1 MYLKSI
7 EVNGFKSFA
16 NKIKF
21 EFHNGITCI
30 VGPNGSGKSNV
41 ADAVRWVLGEQ
52 SAKQLR
58 GSNMQDVIFSGTEN
72 RKPQSFAYVAITL
85 DNADHQL
92 NIDYEEVT
100 VARRVYRSGESEY
113 LLNGHAC
120 RLKDVN
126 ELFYD
131 TGIGKEGY
139 SIIGQGQIERILS
152 SKPEDRREL
161 FDEAAGIVKFKRR
174 KNVALKKLEN
184 ERANM
189 VRVTD
194 ILTELEK
201 QVGPLQ
207 KQSEAARQFLKL
219 KEELKLYDIH
229 AYILERESASKVL
242 EELEKKLAIAQGDL
256 HDASA
261 KNEVLKAQYL
271 SIEAQMEQMQIYLD
285 AKKTEWNELKMQI
298 GDMQGQRNVLEQQIL
313 NEQQSKQTIYDRIQ
327 TIQTEIEQRS
337 EQKKLLE
344 QKQEQINRESYNCE
358 NERNKAKAELEV
370 LEREMEQ
377 CRQIVEEKKGE
388 IITLLNE
395 KSSYVA
401 QEQRLKTMV
410 EQNQIRKAELNQKL
424 LKNKTEEATQTEMV
438 QSLQIQHKELT
449 MRLSQGEEEYRQ
461 ETIRLDELKQTFQKN
476 NQQLLEKQQQY
487 HAVHTRMESLK
498 NLAERYEGY
507 GTSVKRIMEQR
518 SKAKGIHGVVAD
530 IIKVE
535 KRYETAIE
543 TALGGN
549 IQNIVTDTEQTAKR
563 MIEFLKQNKFGRA
576 TFLPLNGIRVK
587 GSFTQKDACKE
598 TGVIGIASDL
608 VQADGQYRTL
618 LEYLLGKVLVVDEI
632 DHALFVA
639 RKYQYSIR
647 IVTLDGEVLNPGG
660 AMTGG
665 AFKNASNLLGRNREI
680 EELEAEE
687 KKLVQ
692 WLNEMNQKQEN
703 DHRMIEQIEVN
714 QRQLEQQIQQIHLQ
728 MTEVSMSQKQAQ
740 QKLQETVTECSDVA
754 REIRQI
760 EIILTEL
767 NENCEQ
773 LHVQIG
779 KINQNNTES
788 EQSVLKYQKALEEK
802 MKVRENLA
810 KSAETLSLQYAS
822 LSQSHQ
828 FVREN
833 IQRIYGELEKFEEE
847 QLQLKQRMEQSNAAV
862 QEKTNE
868 IGRFDQ
874 QIEDKKQHE
883 QILEKEIAI
892 AVQKKEMI
900 SQRQKGFFDQREE
913 ISAKIAMLDKE
924 VFRLNNQKEKQE
936 ERLDEQTSYL
946 WNEYE
951 MMPSEA
957 MQMRQEGYDNLNQLR
972 RHSNELK
979 NQIKALGNVN
989 VNAIEDYKELS
1000 ERYTFMK
1007 TQYDDLVQAEK
1018 ALVQV
1023 VDELDVGMRKQ
1034 FQEKFEDIKAEFDK
1048 VFKEL
1053 FGGGKGTLELM
1064 EGEDIIEAGVRII
1077 SQPPGKKLQNM
1088 MQLSG
1093 GEKALTAISLLF
1105 AIQNLKPS
1113 PFCLL
1118 DEIEAALD
1126 DSNVGRFSNYLHK
1139 LTKNTQFIII
1149 THRRGTMVAADRLYG
1164 ITMQEKGVST
1174 LVSVNLIE
1182 QQLEQ

>member
-85 DNADHQL
+85 DNSDHQL

-174 KNVALKKLEN
+174 KGIALKKLEN
-184 ERANM
+184 ERTNM
-189 VRVTD
+189 IRVTD

-201 QVGPLQ
+201 QVGPLG

-229 AYILERESASKVL
+229 AYILERESVTKVL
-242 EELEKKLAIAQGDL
+242 EELETKLTIAKGDL
-256 HDASA
+256 EEASA
-261 KNEVLKAQYL
+261 KNETLKVQYA
-271 SIEAQMEQMQIYLD
+271 SIETQIEQMELRLD
-285 AKKTEWNELKMQI
+285 TKKTSLNDTKMQI
-298 GDMQGQRNVLEQQIL
+298 GDIQGQINVLQEQIS
-313 NEQQSKQTIYDRIQ
+313 NEKRSGETVTERIQ
-327 TIQTEIEQRS
+327 TIQLEIGQKE
-337 EQKKLLE
+337 EQKEKLAKRQDE
-344 QKQEQINRESYNCE
+344 MNRELYDCE
-358 NERNKAKAELEV
+358 NAKDRAKAELEA
-370 LEREMEQ
+370 LDQKMQ
-377 CRQIVEEKKGE
+377 QYRQTVEEKKGD
-388 IITLLNE
+388 IISLLNE

-401 QEQRLKTMV
+401 EEQRFRTMM

-424 LKNKTEEATQTEMV
+424 LKSKTEENAQNEIVKSFQTEWEE
-438 QSLQIQHKELT
+438 QTKQQNLQESNRKQLT
-449 MRLSQGEEEYRQ
+449 EKLQ
-461 ETIRLDELKQTFQKN
+461 ESKTEFQNN
-476 NQQLLEKQQQY
+476 NQLFLEKQQRY
-487 HAVHTRMESLK
+487 HAVHTKAESLK

-507 GTSVKRIMEQR
+507 GNSVKKVMEQR
-518 SKAKGIHGVVAD
+518 SRMQGIHGVVAD

-535 KRYETAIE
+535 KRYEVAVE
-543 TALGGN
+543 TALGGS
-549 IQNIVTDTEQTAKR
+549 IQNVVTDTEQTAKQL
-563 MIEFLKQNKFGRA
+563 IEFLKKNKFGRA
-576 TFLPLNGIRVK
+576 TFLPLNGIRVR
-587 GSFTQKDACKE
+587 GNFSQKEALKE
-598 TGVIGIASDL
+598 PGVIGLANGL
-608 VQADGQYRTL
+608 VDTESSYHTL
-618 LEYLLGKVLVVDEI
+618 MEYLLGRVLVVDHI
-632 DHALFVA
+632 DHALAVA

-647 IVTLDGEVLNPGG
+647 IVTLEGELLNAGG
-660 AMTGG
+660 SMTGG

-680 EELEAEE
+680 EELEVEE
-687 KKLVQ
+687 MQLLQ
-692 WLNEMNQKQEN
+692 WLTHMEQTQKEAKDWIEQTQAQIKQLEQFMQEVKLQITKTAMNQKQAEEKLHAIIAERS
-703 DHRMIEQIEVN
+703 DVVRESKQIEELLV
-714 QRQLEQQIQQIHLQ
+714 QL
-728 MTEVSMSQKQAQ
+728 K
-740 QKLQETVTECSDVA
+740 D
-754 REIRQI
+754 
-760 EIILTEL
+760 
-767 NENCEQ
+767 NCEQ
-773 LHVQIG
+773 LQKRIQE
-779 KINQNNTES
+779 IDQNNSES
-788 EQSVLKYQKALEEK
+788 EASVLEYQKVLEQEMQTREEK
-802 MKVRENLA
+802 
-810 KSAETLSLQYAS
+810 AEFAQTLTLQYAN

-828 FVREN
+828 FAREN
-833 IQRIYGELEKFEEE
+833 AQRIYGEMEKLQDEIV
-847 QLQLKQRMEQSNAAV
+847 QLQSRMEQSS
-862 QEKTNE
+862 QIILEKTE
-868 IGRFDQ
+868 LIKEMKQKIIIKQ
-874 QIEDKKQHE
+874 QQ
-883 QILEKEIAI
+883 QGLLEKEIAI
-892 AVQKKEMI
+892 AAEKKENFAY
-900 SQRQKGFFDQREE
+900 RQKGFFDQREE
-913 ISAKIAMLDKE
+913 ISSKIAVLDKE
-924 VFRLNNQKEKQE
+924 IFRLNNQKEKQE
-936 ERLDEQTSYL
+936 ERLDNQTSYL
-946 WNEYE
+946 WSEYE
-951 MMPSEA
+951 LMPSEA
-957 MQMRQEGYDNLNQLR
+957 IQMKQEGYDNLNQLR
-972 RHSNELK
+972 RHINELK

-989 VNAIEDYKELS
+989 VNAIEDYKEVS

-1007 TQYDDLVQAEK
+1007 AQYEDLIQAEK
-1018 ALVQV
+1018 ALVQII
-1023 VDELDVGMRKQ
+1023 DELDIGMRKQ
-1034 FQEKFEDIKAEFDK
+1034 FQEKFEDIKIEFNK
-1048 VFKEL
+1048 VFQEL

-1064 EGEDIIEAGVRII
+1064 EGEDIIEAGIRII

-1149 THRRGTMVAADRLYG
+1149 THRRGTMVSADRLYG

-1182 QQLEQ
+1182 QQLE

>member
-85 DNADHQL
+85 DNSDHQL

-174 KNVALKKLEN
+174 KGIALKKLEN
-184 ERANM
+184 ERTNM
-189 VRVTD
+189 IRVTD

-201 QVGPLQ
+201 QVGPLE

-229 AYILERESASKVL
+229 AYILERESVTKVL
-242 EELEKKLAIAQGDL
+242 EELETKLTIAKGDL
-256 HDASA
+256 EEASA
-261 KNEVLKAQYL
+261 KNETLKVQYA
-271 SIEAQMEQMQIYLD
+271 SIETQIEQMELRLD
-285 AKKTEWNELKMQI
+285 TKKTSLNDTKMQI
-298 GDMQGQRNVLEQQIL
+298 GDIQGQINVLQEQIS
-313 NEQQSKQTIYDRIQ
+313 NEKRSGETVTERIQ
-327 TIQTEIEQRS
+327 TIQLEIGQKE
-337 EQKKLLE
+337 EQKEKLAKRQDE
-344 QKQEQINRESYNCE
+344 MNRELYDCE
-358 NERNKAKAELEV
+358 NAKDRAKAELEA
-370 LEREMEQ
+370 LDQKMQ
-377 CRQIVEEKKGE
+377 QYRQTVEEKKGD
-388 IITLLNE
+388 IISLLNE
-395 KSSYVA
+395 KSSYA
-401 QEQRLKTMV
+401 AEEQRFRTMM

-424 LKNKTEEATQTEMV
+424 LKSKTEENAQNEIVKSFQTEWEE
-438 QSLQIQHKELT
+438 QTKQQNLQESNRKQLT
-449 MRLSQGEEEYRQ
+449 EKLQ
-461 ETIRLDELKQTFQKN
+461 ESKTEFQNN
-476 NQQLLEKQQQY
+476 NQLFLEKQQRY
-487 HAVHTRMESLK
+487 HAVHTKAESLK

-507 GTSVKRIMEQR
+507 GNSVKKVMEQR
-518 SKAKGIHGVVAD
+518 SRMQGIHGVVAD

-535 KRYETAIE
+535 KRYEVAVE
-543 TALGGN
+543 TALGGS
-549 IQNIVTDTEQTAKR
+549 IQNVVTDTEQTAKQL
-563 MIEFLKQNKFGRA
+563 IEFLKKNKFGRA
-576 TFLPLNGIRVK
+576 TFLPLNGIRVR
-587 GSFTQKDACKE
+587 GNFSQKEALKE
-598 TGVIGIASDL
+598 PGVIGLANGL
-608 VQADGQYRTL
+608 VDTESSYHTL
-618 LEYLLGKVLVVDEI
+618 MEYLLGRVLVVDHI
-632 DHALFVA
+632 DHALAVA

-647 IVTLDGEVLNPGG
+647 IVTLEGELLNAGG
-660 AMTGG
+660 SMTGG

-680 EELEAEE
+680 EELEVEE
-687 KKLVQ
+687 MQLLQ
-692 WLNEMNQKQEN
+692 WLTHMEQTQKEAKDWIEQTQAQIKQLEQFMQEVKLQITKTAMNQKQAEEKLHAIIAERS
-703 DHRMIEQIEVN
+703 DVVRESKQIEELLV
-714 QRQLEQQIQQIHLQ
+714 QL
-728 MTEVSMSQKQAQ
+728 K
-740 QKLQETVTECSDVA
+740 D
-754 REIRQI
+754 
-760 EIILTEL
+760 
-767 NENCEQ
+767 NCEQ
-773 LHVQIG
+773 LQKRIQE
-779 KINQNNTES
+779 IDQNNSES
-788 EQSVLKYQKALEEK
+788 EASVLEYQKVLEQEMQTREEK
-802 MKVRENLA
+802 
-810 KSAETLSLQYAS
+810 AEFAQTLTLQYAN

-828 FVREN
+828 FAREN
-833 IQRIYGELEKFEEE
+833 AQRIYGEMEKLQDEIV
-847 QLQLKQRMEQSNAAV
+847 QLQSRMEQSS
-862 QEKTNE
+862 QIILEKTE
-868 IGRFDQ
+868 LIKEMKQKIVIKQ
-874 QIEDKKQHE
+874 QQ
-883 QILEKEIAI
+883 QGLLEKEIAI
-892 AVQKKEMI
+892 AAEKKENFAY
-900 SQRQKGFFDQREE
+900 RQKGFFDQREE
-913 ISAKIAMLDKE
+913 ISSKIAMLDKE
-924 VFRLNNQKEKQE
+924 IFRLNNQKEKQE
-936 ERLDEQTSYL
+936 ERLDNQTSYL
-946 WNEYE
+946 WSEYE
-951 MMPSEA
+951 LMPSEA
-957 MQMRQEGYDNLNQLR
+957 IQMKQEGYDNLNQLR
-972 RHSNELK
+972 RHINELK

-989 VNAIEDYKELS
+989 VNAIEDYKEVS

-1007 TQYDDLVQAEK
+1007 AQYEDLIQAEK
-1018 ALVQV
+1018 ALVQII
-1023 VDELDVGMRKQ
+1023 DELDIGMRKQ
-1034 FQEKFEDIKAEFDK
+1034 FQEKFEDIKIEFNK
-1048 VFKEL
+1048 VFQEL

-1064 EGEDIIEAGVRII
+1064 EGEDIIEAGIRII

-1149 THRRGTMVAADRLYG
+1149 THRRGTMVSADRLYG

-1182 QQLEQ
+1182 QQLE